1 LRTPGCRICRYRM
14 RSETGTGDPTMGQ
27 PFKTSLRAERVRK
40 CLWYTVVCALAAAWL
55 WGAVAAIVSAVA

>member
-1 LRTPGCRICRYRM
+1 M
-14 RSETGTGDPTMGQ
+14 RSETGTGDPMMGQ
-27 PFKTSLRAERVRK
+27 TSLRAERVRK

>member
-1 LRTPGCRICRYRM
+1 M
-14 RSETGTGDPTMGQ
+14 RSETGTGDPMLEQ
-27 PFKTSLRAERVRK
+27 PFKTSLRADRVRK